1 MKALVVITGVE
12 PTQYVAP
19 QMRTLEAL
27 MTEEEKA
34 RAHIKGWDLKGV
46 EPGGDEVFTFRV
58 AADSVDKD
66 IALKVFQPAEIDC
79 RGVSGRGWVRN
90 GQTSGSVEATVTFQ
104 AVAVRFVDMSVVLE
118 EQKRRQEQAEL
129 ERERRKAQRE
139 FFDQL
144 AKQVQQRLAGQA
156 GGTTG
161 LGEPAAMNSS
171 GKASK

>member
-90 GQTSGSVEATVTFQ
+90 GQTSGSVEA
-104 AVAVRFVDMSVVLE
+104 
-118 EQKRRQEQAEL
+118 
-129 ERERRKAQRE
+129 
-139 FFDQL
+139 
-144 AKQVQQRLAGQA
+144 
-156 GGTTG
+156 
-161 LGEPAAMNSS
+161 
-171 GKASK
+171 